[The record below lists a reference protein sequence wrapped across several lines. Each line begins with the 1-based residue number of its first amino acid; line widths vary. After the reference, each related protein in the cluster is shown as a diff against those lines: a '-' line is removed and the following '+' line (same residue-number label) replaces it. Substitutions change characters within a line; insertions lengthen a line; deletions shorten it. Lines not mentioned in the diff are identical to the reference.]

1 MQHAVQVASRQNAP
15 LPPPTVPVSCGAILL
30 DGRGSLLV
38 VKPTYKSGWSI
49 PGGAMKRDGESPWQA
64 CRREVH
70 EETNLLVRRGR
81 LVAVDTR
88 PHVGRQLGL
97 RFLFHC
103 GTLSPAAIARIRV
116 QPDEISDFRF
126 VPAPEALGML
136 RPAISRRVAVGLEAR
151 SCVYLEDGRR
161 VGGVVG

>member
-1 MQHAVQVASRQNAP
+1 MQHAVLVPSRQNVP

-30 DGRGSLLV
+30 DGCGRLLV
-38 VKPTYKSGWSI
+38 VKPTHKSGWSI
-49 PGGAMKRDGESPWQA
+49 PGGAMKHDGESPWQA

-103 GTLSPAAIARIRV
+103 GTLSPAALGRIRV
-116 QPDEISDFRF
+116 QPEEISGFRF
-126 VPAPEALGML
+126 APVPEALEML

-151 SCVYLEDGRR
+151 SCVYLEDGHR